1 MKKIIAATVLVLSA
15 ASLFS
20 QPKRSAEEIRKK
32 ALEQETVLDTI
43 DYLKA
48 NADSSATTAD
58 KRAILYFTATLQEQ
72 LGLYTDASTF
82 YAKAAGIAGGQAKN
96 MPKVSTEEIVISAV
110 RASLS
115 SGDWETAESYLSNVR
130 SSKTENIIAYANL
143 SGVSFARHLL

>member
-20 QPKRSAEEIRKK
+20 QPKRSAEEIREK

-82 YAKAAGIAGGQAKN
+82 YAKALQ
-96 MPKVSTEEIVISAV
+96 EV
-110 RASLS
+110 RQ
-115 SGDWETAESYLSNVR
+115 
-130 SSKTENIIAYANL
+130 KTCLKYQRKK
-143 SGVSFARHLL
+143 S